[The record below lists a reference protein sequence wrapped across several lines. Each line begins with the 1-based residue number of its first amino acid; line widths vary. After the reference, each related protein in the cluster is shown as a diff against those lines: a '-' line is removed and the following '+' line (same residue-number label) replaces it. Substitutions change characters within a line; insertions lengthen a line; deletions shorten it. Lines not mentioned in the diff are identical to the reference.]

1 MVCDNIL
8 DCVGR
13 TPCLRL
19 KFDEGTVFAKAEF
32 MNPGGSVKDRI
43 IFRILGLAE
52 KEGRLRPG
60 MGVAE
65 ATSGNTGISLAI
77 AGAARGYPVTI
88 FMPETASRERR
99 KLLLLL
105 GANMV
110 LTPAQE
116 SVGGAVAALEKF
128 VRREPDTFVMNQFT
142 NQENVAAH
150 YHGTGRE
157 IWEDMEGDVDCF
169 INGIGSGGT
178 LMGVG
183 SFLKERTTAMHLL
196 AVEPRGAAVLLGHT
210 AKVHSIEGI
219 GDGFL
224 PEIVDP
230 ELIDSVMEISNKDAV
245 ERATDLARTKGLLVG
260 ISAGA
265 NLAAA
270 IVMLK
275 KNPGWRIA
283 TVLPDRAERYFS
295 TPLFEGAA

>member
-1 MVCDNIL
+1 MTAAHSPEIYHGEDTL
-8 DCVGR
+8 SLHDAL
-13 TPCLRL
+13 PLS
-19 KFDEGTVFAKAEF
+19 KAEF
-32 MNPGGSVKDRI
+32 MDPGGSVKDRI
-43 IFRILGLAE
+43 IVKILGLAE
-52 KEGRLRPG
+52 KEGLLRPG
-60 MGVAE
+60 MRVAE

-77 AGAARGYPVTI
+77 AGAVRGYPVTI
-88 FMPETASRERR
+88 FMPETASQERR
-99 KLLLLL
+99 KLLRLL

-116 SVGGAVAALEKF
+116 SVGGAVAALKEF
-128 VRREPDTFVMNQFT
+128 VRHSPNTFVMNQFS

-157 IWEDMEGDVDCF
+157 IWEDMKGNVDCF

-183 SFLKERTTAMHLL
+183 SFLKERTTGLHLL
-196 AVEPRGAAVLLGHT
+196 AVEPRGAAALLGHT
-210 AKVHSIEGI
+210 ATPHSIEGI

-230 ELIDSVMEISNKDAV
+230 RLIDAVMEISDEDAV
-245 ERATDLARTKGLLVG
+245 ECATNLARTKGILVG

-270 IVMLK
+270 IIMLK
-275 KNPGWRIA
+275 RNPGWRIA

-295 TPLFEGAA
+295 TPLFQGAA